1 MPPSEFMPIYARIEQ
16 HLRDEIAAG
25 RLGAGDRIPSE
36 PELARD
42 FATTRSTVAK
52 ALQQLVFEG
61 VIIRRAGSG
70 SYVAPRSL
78 SAPIELSRVRSFEEQ
93 LAAKGAA
100 IGYVLIGISEREPTD
115 TEMETLHLNAGD
127 LVHALDRLRLV
138 GGKKVSVERRVFSAE
153 LGRLV
158 TVDML
163 QSMSIHRI
171 LDERFRLA
179 VHRVEGRIRA
189 GLAYGEIARYLD
201 IKPGSPLL
209 IRDYVLFSIDR
220 RPLVCGESFYL
231 EEFQIDYVVQQT
243 NGD

>member
-1 MPPSEFMPIYARIEQ
+1 MPPSDFMPIYARIEQ
-16 HLRDEIAAG
+16 HLRDDIAAG
-25 RLGAGDRIPSE
+25 RLQVGDRIPSE

-93 LAAKGAA
+93 LAAKGAE
-100 IGYVLIGISEREPTD
+100 IGYALIGISEREPTENE
-115 TEMETLHLNAGD
+115 TEILHLNAGD
-127 LVHALDRLRLV
+127 RVHALDRLRLV

-158 TVDML
+158 TVEML

-189 GLAYGEIARYLD
+189 GLAHGEIAQYLE
-201 IKPGSPLL
+201 IEPGRPLL

-243 NGD
+243 DGE

>member
-1 MPPSEFMPIYARIEQ
+1 MPPSDFMPIYARIEQ
-16 HLRDEIAAG
+16 HLRDDIAAG
-25 RLGAGDRIPSE
+25 RLQVGDRIPSE

-93 LAAKGAA
+93 LAAKGAEIDYA
-100 IGYVLIGISEREPTD
+100 LIGISEREPTENE
-115 TEMETLHLNAGD
+115 TEILHLNAGD
-127 LVHALDRLRLV
+127 RVHALDRLRLV

-158 TVDML
+158 TVEML

-189 GLAYGEIARYLD
+189 GLAHGEIAQYLE
-201 IKPGSPLL
+201 IEPGRPLL

-243 NGD
+243 DGE

>member
-1 MPPSEFMPIYARIEQ
+1 MPPNEFMPIYAHIEQ

-25 RLGAGDRIPSE
+25 RLRAGDRIPSE
-36 PELARD
+36 PELARK
-42 FATTRSTVAK
+42 FTTTRSTVAK
-52 ALQQLVFEG
+52 ALQQLVFEC

-70 SYVAPRSL
+70 YYVAPRSL

-93 LAAKGAA
+93 LAAKGAQ
-100 IGYVLIGISEREPTD
+100 IGYVLIGIAEREPTG
-115 TEMETLHLNAGD
+115 TEMEVLHLDAGD
-127 LVHALDRLRLV
+127 HVYALDRLRLV
-138 GGKKVSVERRVFSAE
+138 GGKKVSVEQRVFAAE

-158 TVDML
+158 TVEML

-171 LDERFRLA
+171 LDERFGLA

-189 GLAYGEIARYLD
+189 GLAWGQIAQHLD

-243 NGD
+243 DSA